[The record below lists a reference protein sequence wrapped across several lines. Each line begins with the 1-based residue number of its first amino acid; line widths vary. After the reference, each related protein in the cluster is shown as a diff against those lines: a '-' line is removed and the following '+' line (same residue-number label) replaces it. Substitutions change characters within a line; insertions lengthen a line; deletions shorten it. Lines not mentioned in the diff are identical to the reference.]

1 MFAVRYLCTNTLRQL
16 RFILLL
22 FPFLT
27 HAQTLHVAPTD
38 SLIHLDGLLTES
50 IWQRAEIA
58 GNFTQNF
65 PNDTAR
71 DYNDTQVRMTFD
83 ATHLYV
89 SVVCFDKNPEKRFTA
104 SSLKR
109 DFEWDQND
117 NFTVYIDPFGD
128 RINGFTFN
136 VTPYG
141 VEREGQMFNGE
152 RVAAEWDNKWWSAVT
167 VLPDRWQAELVI
179 PFKSFRYR
187 KGSSWFLMNFARHDL
202 KNNQRTAWRRVP
214 VAYRISALAFAD
226 TVRFSRPLPDP
237 GSNISLIPYISS
249 RYNDDLGESR
259 NAPGTGGAGKRNAA
273 LGIGFDAKIGI
284 TPSLNLDLTVNP
296 DF

>member
-1 MFAVRYLCTNTLRQL
+1 
-16 RFILLL
+16 
-22 FPFLT
+22 
-27 HAQTLHVAPTD
+27 
-38 SLIHLDGLLTES
+38 
-50 IWQRAEIA
+50 
-58 GNFTQNF
+58 
-65 PNDTAR
+65 
-71 DYNDTQVRMTFD
+71 
-83 ATHLYV
+83 
-89 SVVCFDKNPEKRFTA
+89 
-104 SSLKR
+104 
-109 DFEWDQND
+109 
-117 NFTVYIDPFGD
+117 
-128 RINGFTFN
+128 
-136 VTPYG
+136 
-141 VEREGQMFNGE
+141 
-152 RVAAEWDNKWWSAVT
+152 
-167 VLPDRWQAELVI
+167 
-179 PFKSFRYR
+179 
-187 KGSSWFLMNFARHDL
+187 MNFARHDL